1 MRKILGALGKP
12 RSFRAVD
19 ICFIFLTRLD
29 VKTCFMRENL
39 SLSMFPSLKTITF
52 PHGSAGVGGVGGVG
66 VGVVHER
73 DPPFSLM
80 NAPFMRAAL
89 MK

>member
-1 MRKILGALGKP
+1 MNDEFPLMNEE
-12 RSFRAVD
+12 
-19 ICFIFLTRLD
+19 FLPHA
-29 VKTCFMRENL
+29 FMRENL
-39 SLSMFPSLKTITF
+39 FLSMFPSLKTITF
-52 PHGSAGVGGVGGVG
+52 LHGSAGVGVGGVG
-66 VGVVHER
+66 GVVHER